1 MCGIAGA
8 IGAVDDELRRVVA
21 TMSGAQVHRGPDSSG
36 EWSSPPTAAGLGGL
50 GACFAFRR
58 LAILDLTADGDQP
71 MRDAATGN
79 VIVFNG
85 EIYNH
90 AELRRELEDAGETL
104 KSRSDTE
111 VLLRAWGRFGE
122 ACLGRLRGMFAFAIY
137 DARRRAVVL
146 ARDRLG
152 IKPLYYAT
160 VFTQEGHALLFAS
173 EVRALL
179 ASGRVSNRIDRGA
192 LSTCLWNGFVLGSQS
207 IVEGVRELQPGCYAI
222 VDTAS
227 AEVKPKRYWR
237 LPAAR
242 TDGSREELRATLL
255 ETVRQHLVSDVPV
268 GVFLSGGID
277 SSAIASLAVRSGAR
291 DVRTFNVGF
300 AEARFDESVHARAV
314 AQALGTRHEEI
325 RLDERAFAEGLDDA
339 LGALDQPS
347 FDALNTW
354 FVSRAVRRAG
364 VTVALAGTGGDELF
378 GGYRSFRDLPRAR
391 RAQRLSSALPQSLV
405 RRAARSLAHT
415 GVRRGPRNADVPP
428 QTRWG
433 KLDDL
438 LSTDGSWVELY
449 QVSYALYTRAF
460 LERIAPALGDL
471 HVRYGID
478 PELRA
483 QLEAWIADAPDLHAI
498 STLELHSFLG
508 QRLLRDTDA
517 ASMAVSLEV
526 RVPLVDHRV
535 VEAAA
540 ALDERARF
548 EPLGTKRCLREIGL
562 EGLDP
567 ALFDR
572 PKSGFVL
579 PIERWCRAHLSRR
592 IAATFA
598 DRHACAAVGL
608 ESKALT
614 QLFDAYLAGCPGLY
628 WSRIWAPFAL
638 ISWCQRHAVSL

>member
-8 IGAVDDELRRVVA
+8 IGALNDELQRVVA
-21 TMSGAQVHRGPDSSG
+21 VMSGAQVHRGPDSG
-36 EWSSPPTAAGLGGL
+36 GIWTSPACSDGR

-58 LAILDLTADGDQP
+58 LAILDLTSDGDQP
-71 MRDAATGN
+71 MRDEATGN

-90 AELRRELEDAGETL
+90 AEIRRELEAAGDVL
-104 KSRSDTE
+104 RSRSDTE
-111 VLLRAWGRFGE
+111 VLLRAYGRWGE
-122 ACLGRLRGMFAFAIY
+122 ACLDKLRGMFAFAIH
-137 DARRRAVVL
+137 DARRRVVVL

-152 IKPLYYAT
+152 IKPLYY
-160 VFTQEGHALLFAS
+160 TQVDTPRGSALLFAS
-173 EVRALL
+173 ELRSLL
-179 ASGRVSNRIDRGA
+179 ASGSIARQLDRSA
-192 LSTCLWNGFVLGSQS
+192 LSTYLWNGFVLGSQS
-207 IVEGVRELQPGCYAI
+207 IVAGVRELEAGCVATI
-222 VDTAS
+222 DLARPDVVAR
-227 AEVKPKRYWR
+227 RYWR
-237 LPAAR
+237 LPQAR
-242 TDGSREELRATLL
+242 ASAGTPSELRATLL
-255 ETVRQHLVSDVPV
+255 ETVRQHLMSDVPV

-277 SSAIASLAVRSGAR
+277 SSAIASLAVRSGAS
-291 DVRTFNVGF
+291 DVRTFNVAF
-300 AEARFDESVHARAV
+300 DEAQFDESKHARAV

-325 RLDERAFAEGLDDA
+325 RLDERAFADGLDDA

-378 GGYRSFRDLPRAR
+378 GGYKSFRDLPRAR

-415 GVRRGPRNADVPP
+415 GARGPRNAEVPP

-438 LSTDGSWVELY
+438 LATDGSWVELY

-460 LERIAPALGDL
+460 LERIAPELGDL
-471 HVRYGID
+471 HSRYGIE
-478 PELRA
+478 PELRT
-483 QLEAWIADAPDLHAI
+483 QLESWIERAPELHAI
-498 STLELHSFLG
+498 SMLELHMFLG

-535 VEAAA
+535 VEVVA
-540 ALDERARF
+540 ALDERTRF

-567 ALFDR
+567 ALFER

-579 PIERWCRAHLSRR
+579 PIERWCRAHLSQR

-598 DRHACAAVGL
+598 DRHACAAAGL

-614 QLFDAYLAGCPGLY
+614 QLFDAYLAGAPGLY
-628 WSRIWAPFAL
+628 WSRVWAPFAL
-638 ISWCQRHAVSL
+638 ISWCQRHKVSL